1 MKTKK
6 LHFSLLFV
14 VGSLISCGT
23 KLPPVPAH
31 DQGTLIE
38 KSDKSIYGYW
48 VPYYEGKAYKTT
60 FDQFMD
66 KKPVCVSA
74 DDYGKLKKYAE
85 NVLAIIKQKCPQ
97 LVK

>member
-1 MKTKK
+1 
-6 LHFSLLFV
+6 
-14 VGSLISCGT
+14 
-23 KLPPVPAH
+23 
-31 DQGTLIE
+31 
-38 KSDKSIYGYW
+38 
-48 VPYYEGKAYKTT
+48 
-60 FDQFMD
+60 MD

>member
-1 MKTKK
+1 MRF
-6 LHFSLLFV
+6 LLLFV
-14 VGSLISCGT
+14 AVSLISCGT

-38 KSDKSIYGYW
+38 KSDHSIYGRW
-48 VPYYEGKAYKTT
+48 IPYYEGKPYNTT

-66 KKPVCVSA
+66 KHPVCVSA